1 MGLPSAVRVYG
12 LLILS
17 ACNVTARADAALDA
31 ELEAEWGGKRVKTV
45 TVESPKDR
53 YSARLKLLEAK
64 RDSALVRCKT
74 KGSARYCEHYSEEQ
88 FRRDLRALAQQ
99 FEGQLDEIP
108 KRQAT
113 PKGFGD
119 G

>member
-64 RDSALVRCKT
+64 RDSAVLRCKT